1 MLYTLLHIQSL
12 TVNFHNYKFYSEKG
26 ARTHGGGTH
35 ANLGSFLSRA
45 SRLQDFTRPLFPR
58 GLFTVSLNGLSEKAT
73 TRSQVSRQL
82 NLRSKQTNEQ
92 VARFPER
99 CATVHTC
106 WASNFLIELLFIFLN
121 VVVFFKE
128 KIAIFCSYVT
138 FWLLNSCQ
146 WPGSS
151 SRTVRRILFTAHRG
165 TEDTMFLFECHF
177 LLVSGNFIDV
187 YAAGGGLEGPSSV
200 R

>member
-1 MLYTLLHIQSL
+1 MCYLFRERKGSFYVNTIDSSVLYTLLHIQSL
-12 TVNFHNYKFYSEKG
+12 TVNFHSYKFYSKKA

-99 CATVHTC
+99 CATVHT
-106 WASNFLIELLFIFLN
+106 F
-121 VVVFFKE
+121 VGR
-128 KIAIFCSYVT
+128 
-138 FWLLNSCQ
+138 
-146 WPGSS
+146 P
-151 SRTVRRILFTAHRG
+151 IL
-165 TEDTMFLFECHF
+165 
-177 LLVSGNFIDV
+177 
-187 YAAGGGLEGPSSV
+187 
-200 R
+200 

>member
-12 TVNFHNYKFYSEKG
+12 TVNFHNYKFYSKKA

-106 WASNFLIELLFIFLN
+106 WASNFFNRTIVYILECCCFFQGKDCYFLFLRNVLIVELLP
-121 VVVFFKE
+121 V
-128 KIAIFCSYVT
+128 A
-138 FWLLNSCQ
+138 
-146 WPGSS
+146 
-151 SRTVRRILFTAHRG
+151 R
-165 TEDTMFLFECHF
+165 FE
-177 LLVSGNFIDV
+177 
-187 YAAGGGLEGPSSV
+187 
-200 R
+200 